1 MLYMARDH
9 MTNGSLFQEAE
20 HMFLKKI
27 LVVGVGGEDEFKGS
41 YVNFK
46 GTEWDASESVFQ
58 TDPPV

>member
-1 MLYMARDH
+1 MLYLARDH

-46 GTEWDASESVFQ
+46 GTE
-58 TDPPV
+58 